1 MDETPIRRNIQETG
15 EAAAAPDALAV
26 RMSGDLDDTTLL
38 ERLRAG
44 DDDAF
49 EQFVRQHTGQALA
62 TARRLLRD
70 DAAAAD
76 CVQEAFLAAI
86 QNIGGFEGRSSL
98 ATWLNRITINQALMY
113 LRRHKAKN
121 ETPLDPLLPQ
131 FDDNQCRI
139 EPVLNV
145 DRTVE
150 DIIADAQLKD
160 MISKG
165 IEHLPHDYRVVL
177 LLRDIEEMTTREVAS
192 TLDISE
198 GAVKTRLHRSRSA
211 LKKILEPLWLEYSP

>member
-1 MDETPIRRNIQETG
+1 MLEGLRR
-15 EAAAAPDALAV
+15 
-26 RMSGDLDDTTLL
+26 
-38 ERLRAG
+38 G

-49 EQFVRQHTGQALA
+49 EQFVRQHYGRALA

-76 CVQEAFLAAI
+76 CVQEAFLAVS
-86 QNIGGFEGRSSL
+86 QNISGFEGRSSL
-98 ATWLNRITINQALMY
+98 ATWLNRITVNQALMY
-113 LRRHKAKN
+113 LRRNKSKN

-139 EPVLNV
+139 EPALNV

-150 DIIADAQLKD
+150 DIVADAQLKD
-160 MISKG
+160 MITMA
-165 IEHLPHDYRVVL
+165 IDQLPDDYRLVL
-177 LLRDIEEMTTREVAS
+177 LLRDIEELTTREVAT

-198 GAVKTRLHRSRSA
+198 GAVKTRLHRARSA
-211 LKKILEPLWLEYSP
+211 LKKLLEPLWLEYSP

>member
-1 MDETPIRRNIQETG
+1 MDDAPIRRNIQTTG
-15 EAAAAPDALAV
+15 ETAVAPVARAAP
-26 RMSGDLDDTTLL
+26 MSGDLENSTLL
-38 ERLRAG
+38 EKLRAG

-49 EQFVRQHTGQALA
+49 EQFVRQHSGRALA

-76 CVQEAFLAAI
+76 CVQEAFLAAS

-98 ATWLNRITINQALMY
+98 ATWLNRITINQALMH

-121 ETPLDPLLPQ
+121 EIPLDPLLPQ
-131 FDDNQCRI
+131 FDDNKCRI
-139 EPVLNV
+139 EPALHVV
-145 DRTVE
+145 RTVE

-160 MISKG
+160 MITKG
-165 IEHLPHDYRVVL
+165 IEQLPDEYRVVL

-192 TLDISE
+192 TLEISE
-198 GAVKTRLHRSRSA
+198 GAVKTRLHRARSA
-211 LKKILEPLWLEYSP
+211 LKKILEPLWLEYGP